1 MTSPFAA
8 LETTINT
15 GLMGLLAN
23 ASATYAGTTVGVILD
38 RETPDA
44 FTGSRTARWTM
55 TMSAGA
61 LALTVGVTV
70 VVGGTS
76 YKVLDIDPS
85 DGLISVIT
93 LGAL

>member
-1 MTSPFAA
+1 MAFA
-8 LETTINT
+8 EHV
-15 GLMGLLAN
+15 
-23 ASATYAGTTVGVILD
+23 SAFFADFAVTATAGSVSAGVILD

-55 TMSAGA
+55 TMPAGA
-61 LALTVGVTV
+61 LALTVGATV

-76 YKVLDIDPS
+76 YTVLDIDPS
-85 DGLISVIT
+85 DGVISVVT